1 MSCDRPI
8 RPLSRHLLRAL
19 AVAGLMA
26 LGACTVQPLY
36 GLSTPAGATTPSMQA
51 KLASV
56 AISPVSTRDAQIVR
70 NRLIFLL
77 AGGAGSPA
85 DPKYRVELTVSKQSI
100 GVGYTPQPQFLSDQV
115 SGERIEMIGSY
126 KLTDAEGNVLATGKR
141 QAVASIDLPD
151 QGFAAR
157 SARSNGAVRAGED
170 LAEMLRLA
178 IAQDLMRH

>member
-1 MSCDRPI
+1 MALI
-8 RPLSRHLLRAL
+8 RMVSL
-19 AVAGLMA
+19 ASLVL

-36 GLSTPAGATTPSMQA
+36 GPDTSAGATNSSMQS

-56 AISPVSTRDAQIVR
+56 AISPVATRDAQIVR

-77 AGGAGSPA
+77 AGGAGTPA
-85 DPKYRVELTVSKQSI
+85 APKYRVALTVSKQSV
-100 GVGYTPQPQFLSDQV
+100 GVGYTPQPQFLTNKV

-126 KLTDAEGNVLATGKR
+126 TLTDAEGNVLATGRR